1 MRSVTKTLKKEGKLS
16 QEFSLF
22 DSYERVWEDSE
33 VRADGS
39 VLLNNLRSDLDLDR
53 INHKP
58 ATGFQG
64 TGAA

>member
-1 MRSVTKTLKKEGKLS
+1 MRSVTKTLKKEGKLLR
-16 QEFSLF
+16 EFSLF
-22 DSYERVWEDSE
+22 DSYERVWEHSE
-33 VRADGS
+33 ARADGS